1 MKADHCL
8 AAQMF
13 EQSEKKG
20 SSWFSQGGKKRVP
33 TWMGR
38 SVVRGWQQICR
49 HFCGHSSHMSRSWYD
64 LFDGESRGFL
74 CLDLRSWIR
83 LHDEA
88 FAKGWK
94 EDFIASMCLRCS
106 NYETNCHS
114 FRCKVDAAGGTSL
127 SRCSAPTSQRWTTR
141 EDLEPSRQRLAWR
154 TSRAAEYPTGLCVAW
169 ANSLNRWLDSEEDWK
184 FLASKT
190 FQFQLVRLDWLQH
203 KEEIV
208 VHDVNRAQN
217 MTKIQKREWENLQC
231 IVGLRDPSRPVAK
244 CEALRKAG
252 NRIRRCLDSCM
263 TDCMLASVERK
274 LCKDEDAVKLTQR
287 AIAKEF
293 GVNDEDIAESGSW
306 VSRC

>member
-20 SSWFSQGGKKRVP
+20 SSWFSQRGKKEFP
-33 TWMGR
+33 
-38 SVVRGWQQICR
+38 RGW
-49 HFCGHSSHMSRSWYD
+49 GDPLSE
-64 LFDGESRGFL
+64 DGNRFVDISVAIAHT
-74 CLDLRSWIR
+74 CLDLGMTFSMGN
-83 LHDEA
+83 L
-88 FAKGWK
+88 
-94 EDFIASMCLRCS
+94 EDSYACIFDCMTKLFKRDGKKISFASMCLRCS

-114 FRCKVDAAGGTSL
+114 FHCKVDAAGGTSL
-127 SRCSAPTSQRWTTR
+127 SRCSAPTSQTQRWTTR
-141 EDLEPSRQRLAWR
+141 EDLEPSRQRLVWR
-154 TSRAAEYPTGLCVAW
+154 TSRAAEYPTGLRVAW
-169 ANSLNRWLDSEEDWK
+169 ANSLNRWLDSEED
-184 FLASKT
+184 SKT

-208 VHDVNRAQN
+208 VHDVNGAQN

-263 TDCMLASVERK
+263 TDCMLASFERK
-274 LCKDEDAVKLTQR
+274 LCKDEDAVKLAQR